1 MENYKLIQELESNRS
16 RLFKEEVLLREM
28 KNKNSLFFEG
38 LKYACDRL
46 ITFGVKQVP
55 ESKKSGTGI
64 FWNDFKK
71 LLLDLNNRE
80 LTGHNAR
87 DRIFDL
93 MRKSMKDEWN
103 FFYRRILIKDLRCGL
118 SEKTINNV
126 AKKNGFEEFLI
137 PVFQCQ
143 LAQDSEQHK
152 KKLIGN
158 KIIESKLDG
167 VRVISVMNKN
177 GNVDMFSRNGKELLN
192 FENVKLQLKKTLDLK
207 KIEESFILDGE
218 IVSKNFQELM
228 KQIYRKDTT
237 QNSDAVLNLFDIL
250 PLKEFQEGESK
261 KSQILRKKNLERW
274 YEKNKS
280 ILLNVNLLNSEEINL
295 DSESGKKRFKD
306 LNNEAVLKGFEGI
319 MIKDPNAK
327 YECKRSFAWLKSK
340 PVIEIS
346 LKVKKLE
353 EGTGK
358 HIGRLGA
365 IKAEGKD
372 NGKNFKISIG
382 SGFSDQQREEFWIHK
397 DKLINQIIE
406 IKADA
411 ITKSQD
417 GDFWSARFPRFKTF
431 RGFDDNEK
439 F

>member
-1 MENYKLIQELESNRS
+1 MESYRIIQELESNRS

-28 KNKNSLFFEG
+28 KNNNVLFFEG
-38 LKYACDRL
+38 LKFSCNRL

-64 FWNDFKK
+64 FWSDFKK
-71 LLLDLNNRE
+71 VLIDLNNRE

-87 DRIFDL
+87 DTILDL
-93 MRKSMKDEWN
+93 MKKSIKDEWN

-126 AKKNGFEEFLI
+126 AKKNGFEKFLI

-152 KKLIGN
+152 KKLVGN
-158 KIIESKLDG
+158 KIIENKLDG
-167 VRVISVMNKN
+167 VRVISVMNNN

-192 FENVKLQLKKTLDLK
+192 FENVKLQLKKTINLI
-207 KIEESFILDGE
+207 KIEESFVLDGE

-228 KQIYRKDTT
+228 KQIYRKDTI
-237 QNSDAVLNLFDIL
+237 QNSDAILNLFDIL
-250 PLKEFQEGESK
+250 PLREFQIGESK
-261 KSQILRKKNLERW
+261 ESQTLRKKRLEIW
-274 YEKNKS
+274 YEKSKS
-280 ILLNVNLLNSEEINL
+280 LLTHVKLLNSEEINL
-295 DSESGKKRFKD
+295 DSELGKKRFKKI
-306 LNNEAVLKGFEGI
+306 NNEAVMNGFEGI

-327 YECKRSFAWLKSK
+327 YECKRSSAWLKSK

-346 LKVKKLE
+346 LIVKKLE
-353 EGTGK
+353 EGTGR
-358 HIGRLGA
+358 HVGRLGA
-365 IKAEGKD
+365 IKAEGHD
-372 NGKNFKISIG
+372 NGKSFKISIG
-382 SGFSDQQREEFWIHK
+382 SGFSDQQREEFWINK

-431 RGFDDNEK
+431 RGFDVNEK
-439 F
+439 L

>member
-1 MENYKLIQELESNRS
+1 MENYKIIQELESNRS

-28 KNKNSLFFEG
+28 KNKKFLFFEG

-64 FWNDFKK
+64 FWTEFKEV
-71 LLLDLNNRE
+71 LIDLNNRE

-87 DRIFDL
+87 DKIFDL
-93 MRKSMKDEWN
+93 MERSIKDEWN

-126 AKKNGFEEFLI
+126 AKKNGFKEFLI

-152 KKLIGN
+152 KKLIGD
-158 KIIESKLDG
+158 KIIENKLDG

-192 FENVKLQLKKTLDLK
+192 FENVKLQLKKTIDLME
-207 KIEESFILDGE
+207 IEESFVLDGE

-228 KQIYRKDTT
+228 KQIYRKDTI

-250 PLKEFQEGESK
+250 SLKEFQKGESK
-261 KSQILRKKNLERW
+261 QSQNLRKRNLETW
-274 YEKNKS
+274 YEQNKS
-280 ILLNVNLLNSEEINL
+280 ILSNVSLLKSEVVNL

-306 LNNEAVLKGFEGI
+306 FNNEAVLKGFEGI

-327 YECKRSFAWLKSK
+327 YECKRSFSWLKSK

-372 NGKNFKISIG
+372 NGKSFKISIG
-382 SGFSDQQREEFWIHK
+382 SGFSDQQREEFWINK

-431 RGFDDNEK
+431 RGFNNNEK
-439 F
+439 L

>member
-1 MENYKLIQELESNRS
+1 MENYKIIKELESNRS

-28 KNKNSLFFEG
+28 KNNNFIFFEG
-38 LKYACDRL
+38 LKYACNRL
-46 ITFGVKQVP
+46 LTFGVKQVP
-55 ESKKSGTGI
+55 ESKKSGAGL
-64 FWNDFKK
+64 FWSDFKNV
-71 LLLDLNNRE
+71 LISLNSRK

-87 DRIFDL
+87 DAIFDL
-93 MRKSMKDEWN
+93 IEKSIKDDWN
-103 FFYRRILIKDLRCGL
+103 FFYRRILKKDLRCGL

-126 AKKNGFEEFLI
+126 AKKNGFDEFLI

-152 KKLIGN
+152 KKLVG
-158 KIIESKLDG
+158 KKVIENKLDG
-167 VRVISVMNKN
+167 VRVISVMSKN

-192 FENVKLQLKKTLDLK
+192 FENVKLQLKETMKLMKT
-207 KIEESFILDGE
+207 EESFVLDGE

-228 KQIYRKDTT
+228 KQIYRKDTS

-250 PLKEFQEGESK
+250 TLKEFQIGESK
-261 KSQILRKKNLERW
+261 ESQILRKKKLEIW

-280 ILLNVNLLNSEEINL
+280 ILSNVQLLNYELINL
-295 DSESGKKRFKD
+295 DLESGKNRFKEI
-306 LNNEAVLKGFEGI
+306 NNEAVLKGFEGI

-327 YECKRSFAWLKSK
+327 YECKRSFSWLKSK

-346 LKVKKLE
+346 LIVKKLE

-358 HIGRLGA
+358 HVGRLGA
-365 IKAEGKD
+365 IKAEGND
-372 NGKNFKISIG
+372 NGKSFKISIG
-382 SGFSDQQREEFWIHK
+382 SGFSDQQREEFWINK

-431 RGFDDNEK
+431 RGFDPNEK
-439 F
+439 L

>member
-1 MENYKLIQELESNRS
+1 MENYKIIKELESNRS

-28 KNKNSLFFEG
+28 KNKNYLFFEG
-38 LKYACDRL
+38 LKYACNRL

-55 ESKKSGTGI
+55 ESKKSGCGI
-64 FWNDFKK
+64 VWADFKK
-71 LLLDLNNRE
+71 ILLSLNNRE
-80 LTGHNAR
+80 ITGHNAR
-87 DRIFDL
+87 DKIYDL
-93 MRKSMKDEWN
+93 MEKSVKDEWN
-103 FFYRRILIKDLRCGL
+103 FYYRRILIKDLRCGL

-126 AKKNGFEEFLI
+126 AKKNGFDEFLI

-152 KKLIGN
+152 KKLVGN
-158 KIIESKLDG
+158 KIIENKLDG
-167 VRVISVMNKN
+167 VRVISVMHNN

-192 FENVKLQLKKTLDLK
+192 FENVKLQLKKTLDFK
-207 KIEESFILDGE
+207 EIDESFVLDGE
-218 IVSKNFQELM
+218 LVSKNFQELM
-228 KQIYRKDTT
+228 KQIYRKDTI

-250 PLKEFQEGESK
+250 SLKEFQVGKSK
-261 KSQILRKKNLERW
+261 ETQTLRKKKLEIW
-274 YEKNKS
+274 FKKNKS
-280 ILLNVNLLNSEEINL
+280 HLINVRLLNSEAIDL
-295 DSESGKKRFKD
+295 DSESGKKRFKEF
-306 LNNEAVLKGFEGI
+306 NNEAVLKGFEGI

-327 YECKRSFAWLKSK
+327 YECKRSFSWLKSK

-365 IKAEGKD
+365 IKAEGQD
-372 NGKNFKISIG
+372 NGKSFKISIG
-382 SGFSDQQREEFWIHK
+382 SGFSDQQREEFWINK

-431 RGFDDNEK
+431 RGFDNNEK
-439 F
+439 L